1 MPKYISPDLLKKA
14 REMDLLTYL
23 KNYEPNELVRDSATQ
38 YSTKTHDSLKISNGL
53 WNWCSVGIG
62 GRNAMD
68 FLEKVRGM
76 EFPDSALYILD
87 KMKIQ
92 APVYVERTEKK
103 KDTTLTLPNR
113 NNNTDKAKQYLISRG
128 IDREIIEKC
137 IEKHLIYE
145 EKHYHNVVFVGY
157 DETGNA
163 KYAGCRA
170 TNKSKFKSDATGSNK
185 MYSFK
190 LESNQKTN
198 EIFVFEGAID
208 ALSYAT
214 LFKLYGQNWEDK
226 TMISLAGVY
235 QPAKVLKESKVPIAI
250 EHYLK
255 THSEVT
261 KIYLCLDND
270 EAGRNATKALKTV
283 ISEKYEI
290 IDRPPKSGK
299 DYNEY
304 LCKLVGIIP
313 AKTKDLTKKGLKN
326 YERL

>member
-1 MPKYISPDLLKKA
+1 MSKYVPPHLLKKA

-38 YSTKTHDSLKISNGL
+38 YSTQTHDSLKISNGF

-87 KMKIQ
+87 KMKIRT
-92 APVYVERTEKK
+92 PIYVEKQEKK
-103 KDTTLTLPNR
+103 KNVALILP
-113 NNNTDKAKQYLISRG
+113 DKNANEDIAKQYLKLRG
-128 IDREIIEKC
+128 IDNEIIENC

-157 DETGNA
+157 DEVGNA
-163 KYAGCRA
+163 KYAGCRS
-170 TNKSKFKSDATGSNK
+170 TNNSKFKNDATGSNK
-185 MYSFK
+185 MYSFR
-190 LESNQKTN
+190 LESNKKTDK
-198 EIFVFEGAID
+198 IFIFEGAID
-208 ALSYAT
+208 LLSYAT
-214 LFKLYGQNWEDK
+214 LFKLYGQDWKDK

-235 QPAKVLKESKVPIAI
+235 QPAKVLAESKVPIAI
-250 EHYLK
+250 EHYLN
-255 THSEVT
+255 THPEIT

-290 IDRPPKSGK
+290 IDRPPQKRQ
-299 DYNEY
+299 
-304 LCKLVGIIP
+304 
-313 AKTKDLTKKGLKN
+313 
-326 YERL
+326 RLQ